1 MVTYEAPGVRSAQEA
16 LMFQGEMDIRVG
28 HCQPVL
34 SYKQQLST
42 HGVEQQGEHVTSH
55 SLEI

>member
-1 MVTYEAPGVRSAQEA
+1 MFEAPGVRSAQEA

-34 SYKQQLST
+34 SYKQQVST

-55 SLEI
+55 SLEV